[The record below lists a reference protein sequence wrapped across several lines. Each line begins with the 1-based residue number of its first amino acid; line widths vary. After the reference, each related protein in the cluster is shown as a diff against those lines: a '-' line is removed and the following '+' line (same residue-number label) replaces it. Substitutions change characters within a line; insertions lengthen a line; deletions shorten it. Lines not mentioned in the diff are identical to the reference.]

1 MDTRVRK
8 RGGGTETAGSENRR
22 HSLATA
28 SRTQRDSD
36 MQTAQE
42 QLNKRRLSTPQPM
55 HTRRSSGSSFPKTR
69 SSVQKH
75 LLANHTAKPLSTGNG
90 LGGFGRD
97 GYAGARDTDSGSDS
111 EEQDGFVKV
120 DRWKASSEPLL
131 AAFKPT
137 ISPTNTPTFS
147 ASGSAAK
154 SLIPRMRSS
163 LKATASR
170 TLEALDKAGSTTATE
185 ADAGQRESKGEE
197 AAGSDSEASSSDE
210 EISDVLDEAEI
221 QLIEAMEDTRI
232 AGAKDKAAGAID
244 KEADVKDKAASAT
257 QQQQQPATKSAG
269 CTLPQQWVG
278 LGQASSSSSSSFTK
292 SLRERFTAPRTA
304 NSGAIN
310 IRVVQRKPTVPEP
323 DSSSS
328 SSSSSSSEEVC
339 QDSAQDP
346 QEPKA
351 ASESG
356 SADREQRPSSEPLD
370 TVEFVAPGVAKETAM
385 SLLRRVLDIDGPLIQ
400 QKMIE
405 FLLID
410 GVIASMI
417 GFITHWQGSAY
428 TSKSSTQ
435 TAPCSPT
442 VGSHAGFSKV
452 SLGPGAELD
461 EYEQQHKWRDRLA
474 RQRQRAK
481 GLSEAD
487 LRRGYNAVQMLSNRD
502 QFARRVVEAKLGVIV
517 PCLMAVFHVDALGSF
532 HHACVLLEHC
542 FALAPLKTAR
552 LLLYPQTGGTRWWG
566 HSTAVARGLAPICDV
581 VPYLS
586 EPCVQR
592 LFLKAEFSVWTGRL
606 MTSLN
611 LQPNDAVALGD
622 ELNRMG
628 LSDENQQQQ
637 QQQQQQRN
645 KSMQL
650 VRGRFMHLS
659 RGGFLSQILA
669 LIESS
674 DADVSRSVGEFMV
687 QMIDECS
694 AFVGFNTLFRPI
706 VESELIVRRLAQT
719 IINSPSLQL
728 SVQARAAISM
738 VHALLTKTACMYG
751 LRTREAQGIG
761 SSVLHA
767 RGSQVLLHVGQAT
780 RTALESFL
788 PGLLAT
794 VAGLQETTDLTSHS
808 AYVRRGSVSSVALP
822 EYEEADAEET
832 EAETSSD
839 SESDLRSECDLRSAA
854 SAVIGASYA
863 ESMSPSSL
871 SPSSTLSASP
881 VAVASGT
888 PAPSWAADDA
898 WVAVL
903 PRPDTTRLQLLR
915 ICIEVLREAEDLDEI
930 MGWVDLRVWRALV
943 TWFEHHPQN
952 NILHQCVY
960 QLLSAVVLEA
970 VRVRRLRRLQ
980 RVVPSEKPE
989 HAKTRAQRRRA
1000 AADRLRRAEAT
1011 NCDNVLSYLVE
1022 QLHWPERLVR
1032 RAQSPNHAG
1041 AHGFIVLILNT
1052 LRLAVQSDRRRCFL
1066 PREEEA
1072 ESTAEAKDSE
1082 DIEELKDKTESA
1094 EYEEEIKGDKGSV
1107 DEQGGCKGVGGS
1119 DEGLGS
1125 GELSSDEDTMSADDA
1140 YHDPATRSQRGEYP
1154 LSRLQRWE
1162 IALLYAPAFRAHLR
1176 TLRWQAA
1183 QAARKMVEFRLS
1195 EQPPQQ
1201 RPVPFF
1207 SPQRVRPPSVLD
1219 NAELKKQQLKI
1230 NVNLLLGAKQPV
1242 PASTVPAAAAPQQQ
1256 LNVDEVGVDLDSL
1269 YARMLGF
1276 TEDLVGRLPDS
1287 SEKARALEAAAKHPD
1302 DVKTRRAPVARVHA
1316 TRHKKSRPALFEV
1329 GPESAESICSALA
1342 AASNNNSPA
1351 VRAQPSRP
1359 RKKPTASGSVR
1370 RRRARLHHRSS
1381 NSSLNASGTSAV
1393 SSEAPELTATMQSL
1407 QLKQP

>member
-8 RGGGTETAGSENRR
+8 RGGGTETAGGENRR
-22 HSLATA
+22 HSLAAT

-36 MQTAQE
+36 MQATQE
-42 QLNKRRLSTPQPM
+42 QLNKS
-55 HTRRSSGSSFPKTR
+55 
-69 SSVQKH
+69 
-75 LLANHTAKPLSTGNG
+75 
-90 LGGFGRD
+90 RD
-97 GYAGARDTDSGSDS
+97 EYAGARDTDSGSDS

-137 ISPTNTPTFS
+137 ISPTNIPKFN
-147 ASGSAAK
+147 ASGSVAK
-154 SLIPRMRSS
+154 SLIPRMRNP
-163 LKATASR
+163 LTGTTSR
-170 TLEALDKAGSTTATE
+170 TLEAIGNVGNVGSVTATKD
-185 ADAGQRESKGEE
+185 ADAGQREPKDRPKGEE
-197 AAGSDSEASSSDE
+197 AAGSESETSSSDE

-257 QQQQQPATKSAG
+257 QQQQSATKSAG
-269 CTLPQQWVG
+269 CTVPQQWVG
-278 LGQASSSSSSSFTK
+278 LGQASSSSSRFTK
-292 SLRERFTAPRTA
+292 SLRERLTAPKPA
-304 NSGAIN
+304 NSITSVS
-310 IRVVQRKPTVPEP
+310 VVHSKTAEAEP

-328 SSSSSSSEEVC
+328 SSSSSSEDES

-346 QEPKA
+346 QAPNA
-351 ASESG
+351 TGESG
-356 SADREQRPSSEPLD
+356 NAKREQRPSSEPLD
-370 TVEFVAPGVAKETAM
+370 AVEFVAPGVAKKTAM

-428 TSKSSTQ
+428 TSRTSTQ
-435 TAPCSPT
+435 TAPCSPI
-442 VGSHAGFSKV
+442 VGSNSTSFSRV
-452 SLGPGAELD
+452 PIGPGAELD

-487 LRRGYNAVQMLSNRD
+487 LRRGYNAMQMLSNRD
-502 QFARRVVEAKLGVIV
+502 QFSRRVVEAKLGVIV

-566 HSTAVARGLAPICDV
+566 HSTAVARGLAPICDI

-592 LFLKAEFSVWTGRL
+592 LFLKAEFGVWTGRL

-611 LQPNDAVALGD
+611 LQPNDAVVLGD

-628 LSDENQQQQ
+628 LKDENQQEQKKQ
-637 QQQQQQRN
+637 EQQQQQRS

-659 RGGFLSQILA
+659 RGGFLSQVLA
-669 LIESS
+669 LIEDS
-674 DADVSRSVGEFMV
+674 DADVSRSVGEFMA

-728 SVQARAAISM
+728 SAQARAAITM
-738 VHALLTKTACMYG
+738 VHALLTKTACLYG

-822 EYEEADAEET
+822 EYEEADADET

-903 PRPDTTRLQLLR
+903 PRPGTTRLQLLR

-930 MGWVDLRVWRALV
+930 VGWVDLRVWRALA

-952 NILHQCVY
+952 NILHQSVY

-980 RVVPSEKPE
+980 RVVSSEKSE

-1052 LRLAVQSDRRRCFL
+1052 LRLAVQTDRRRCFL
-1066 PREEEA
+1066 PREDEA
-1072 ESTAEAKDSE
+1072 ASAVEAKSSE
-1082 DIEELKDKTESA
+1082 DIEELKDKAESA
-1094 EYEEEIKGDKGSV
+1094 EYGDAAEAKSDKGSAE
-1107 DEQGGCKGVGGS
+1107 DQGECKGAGGS
-1119 DEGLGS
+1119 DER
-1125 GELSSDEDTMSADDA
+1125 ELLSDEDTMSADDA
-1140 YHDPATRSQRGEYP
+1140 YHDPATRSRRGEYP

-1176 TLRWQAA
+1176 TLRWQAS
-1183 QAARKMVEFRLS
+1183 QAAHKMVEFRLS
-1195 EQPPQQ
+1195 GQPPQQ

-1207 SPQRVRPPSVLD
+1207 SPQRVRPPSLLE

-1242 PASTVPAAAAPQQQ
+1242 PTSVPASAAPQQ

-1276 TEDLVGRLPDS
+1276 TEDLVTRLPDS
-1287 SEKARALEAAAKHPD
+1287 SDKARAVDAAAKHPD
-1302 DVKTRRAPVARVHA
+1302 DTKTRRAPAARVHA
-1316 TRHKKSRPALFEV
+1316 ARHKKSRPALFEV

-1342 AASNNNSPA
+1342 AASNNSPA

-1381 NSSLNASGTSAV
+1381 NSSLNASAGAAAA